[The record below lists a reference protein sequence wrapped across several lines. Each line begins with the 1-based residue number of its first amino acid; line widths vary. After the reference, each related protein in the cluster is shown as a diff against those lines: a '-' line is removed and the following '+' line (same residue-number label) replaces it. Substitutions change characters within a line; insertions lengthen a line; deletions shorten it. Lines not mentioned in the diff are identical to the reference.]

1 MRNLSYRIPKR
12 LLDFVLGCFLLLL
25 STPLI
30 LIACLAIRLESPGNP
45 FFIQERI
52 GLKGK
57 SFKLIKLRGMY
68 VDSKIRFA
76 KMYEYDDS
84 RGLNFYFHNHNDPRV
99 TRVGAFI
106 RSCSIDELPNFIN
119 VVFGS
124 MSLVGPRPEIPEV
137 MALYGAHRDAYLS
150 VKPGITCISKCT
162 GRDSLTKDES
172 LKLDLF
178 YVENQS
184 FMTDLSI
191 LWKTFVGVVAR
202 KNVY

>member
-1 MRNLSYRIPKR
+1 
-12 LLDFVLGCFLLLL
+12 
-25 STPLI
+25 
-30 LIACLAIRLESPGNP
+30 
-45 FFIQERI
+45 
-52 GLKGK
+52 
-57 SFKLIKLRGMY
+57 MY

-76 KMYEYDDS
+76 NMYKYDDS
-84 RGLNFYFHNHNDPRV
+84 RGLNFYFHSHNDPRV

-137 MALYGAHRDAYLS
+137 MALYGEYRDAYLS

-162 GRDSLTKDES
+162 GRDSLTKYES